1 MIDSLKGVYQSYLIR
16 TLPKY
21 EDTYLPQLR
30 VTVTDSPVNNG
41 GSVLAQK
48 KDCEPFV

>member
-16 TLPKY
+16 SLPKY
-21 EDTYLPQLR
+21 EDSYLPQLR

-41 GSVLAQK
+41 GGVLGQV
-48 KDCEPFV
+48 KDCESFV